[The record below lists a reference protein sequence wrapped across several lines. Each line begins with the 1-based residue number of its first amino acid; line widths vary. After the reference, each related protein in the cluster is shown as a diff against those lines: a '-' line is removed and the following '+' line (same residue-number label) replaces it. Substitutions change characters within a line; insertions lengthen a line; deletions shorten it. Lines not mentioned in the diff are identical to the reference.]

1 MASAEFHSIVVPI
14 YNEEDVLRELHARL
28 SSALS
33 VLPAYE
39 VILVD
44 DGSSDATA
52 AMLAEISAG
61 DARWKCVSLAR
72 NFGQQ
77 TAMTA
82 GIDFARGDTVTVID
96 ADLQDPPELIPRMVE
111 EWRRGAD
118 VVFAVRESRRGE
130 RWFKRACASAYYR
143 VLRALTSVDI
153 PADHSEFRLISRRVA
168 AALRGM
174 GERNRYTRGLAAWVG
189 LKRVTIL
196 YPREPRRGG
205 ATKYSVLGL
214 IGVASDG
221 ILSFSVRPLRLAT
234 ALGFFASF
242 LALAYGI
249 FALVYWYVTRAPV
262 AGWTS
267 LVIIVL
273 FLGGVQLVTLGVVGE
288 YIGRIYDEV
297 RARPLYTVAG
307 VSGFGAAVDS
317 RFRDSCL
324 PDGRELPEHRGP

>member
-1 MASAEFHSIVVPI
+1 
-14 YNEEDVLRELHARL
+14 
-28 SSALS
+28 
-33 VLPAYE
+33 
-39 VILVD
+39 
-44 DGSSDATA
+44 
-52 AMLAEISAG
+52 
-61 DARWKCVSLAR
+61 
-72 NFGQQ
+72 
-77 TAMTA
+77 
-82 GIDFARGDTVTVID
+82 
-96 ADLQDPPELIPRMVE
+96 MVE
-111 EWRRGAD
+111 EWRQGAD

-130 RWFKRACASAYYR
+130 RWFKRASASVYYR

-196 YPREPRRGG
+196 HPREPRRGG

-234 ALGFFASF
+234 AFGFFASF
-242 LALAYGI
+242 LALAYGV

-307 VSGFGAAVDS
+307 VSGFGAAVES